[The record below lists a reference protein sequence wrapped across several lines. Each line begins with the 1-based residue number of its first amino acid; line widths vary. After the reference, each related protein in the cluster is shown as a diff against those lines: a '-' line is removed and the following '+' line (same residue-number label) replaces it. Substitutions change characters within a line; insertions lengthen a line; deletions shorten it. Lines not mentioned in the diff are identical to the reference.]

1 MISTI
6 KYAKFKFKKNDL
18 LKNKLFF
25 FDKIS
30 LFFFKLFFSPRFYSK
45 SSALRNGVGIKVQIQ
60 ASDFGLRFSVFL
72 RE

>member
-30 LFFFKLFFSPRFYSK
+30 LFFFKLFFLPRFYSK
-45 SSALRNGVGIKVQIQ
+45 FPTLRNEI
-60 ASDFGLRFSVFL
+60 
-72 RE
+72 